1 MVTTNIQMEVDTKEI
16 SIIEKNIS
24 KYEIEISTNDLELH
38 IGLNYESLEEIYN
51 QIKNIMED

>member
-38 IGLNYESLEEIYN
+38 IGLNYESLEELYN
-51 QIKNIMED
+51 QIKGIMEG

>member
-51 QIKNIMED
+51 QIKGIMEG

>member
-1 MVTTNIQMEVDTKEI
+1 MVTTNILMEVDTKEI

-51 QIKNIMED
+51 QIKGIMEG